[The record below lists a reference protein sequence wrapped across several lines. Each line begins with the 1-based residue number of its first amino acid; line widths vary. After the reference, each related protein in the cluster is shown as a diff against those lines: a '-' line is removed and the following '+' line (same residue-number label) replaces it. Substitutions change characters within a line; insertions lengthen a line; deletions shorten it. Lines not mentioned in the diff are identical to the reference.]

1 MANMANMSAFKAQ
14 LERAANRDLKAVM
27 VEQKINKLF
36 HDDAAKSDRYG
47 LHASA
52 ILSSDNDF
60 CYREQLLSLF
70 YKRDTG
76 KEFDTKLLRIFA
88 QGTATHIKW
97 QEMFRKAGWLK
108 CSEYTHFIPEY
119 DLCFT
124 PDMETNWKREPLFE
138 IKTENTYSFQKSGN
152 HHAKG
157 EKQLNFYLCLLDIP
171 EGYVLV
177 EDKNTQEIKII
188 TVKQDR
194 EKAEPFFVRLREIQ
208 EMKKLFL
215 SEHEVPRRKS
225 KDANCKRCMEC
236 AMRSACWNIGQGRIK
251 LPKELRQATEYKAK
265 D

>member
-1 MANMANMSAFKAQ
+1 MANINVFKAK
-14 LERAANRDLKAVM
+14 LDRAANRDLKAVI
-27 VEQKINKLF
+27 VEQKLDKLF
-36 HDDAAKSDRYG
+36 HDDVSKSDRYG

-52 ILSSDNDF
+52 ILDSEDKF

-70 YKRDTG
+70 YKRDSG
-76 KEFDTKLLRIFA
+76 KQFDTKLLRIFA

-97 QEMFRKAGWLK
+97 QTMFQNAGWLK
-108 CSEYTHFIPEY
+108 CSEYTHFMPEY

-124 PDMETNWKREPLFE
+124 PDMETNWKGEPLFE
-138 IKTENTYSFQKSGN
+138 IKTENTYSFQRSGN

-157 EKQLNFYLCLLDIP
+157 EKQLNFYLCLLDIK

-177 EDKNTQEIKII
+177 EDKNTQDIKII

-194 EKAEPFFVRLREIQ
+194 EKAKLYFDRLKDIQ
-208 EMKKLFL
+208 EMKNVFIH
-215 SEHEVPRRKS
+215 EHEVPKRKCRDS
-225 KDANCKRCMEC
+225 ECKRCLEC

-251 LPKELRQATEYKAK
+251 LPKELRKATEYKAK